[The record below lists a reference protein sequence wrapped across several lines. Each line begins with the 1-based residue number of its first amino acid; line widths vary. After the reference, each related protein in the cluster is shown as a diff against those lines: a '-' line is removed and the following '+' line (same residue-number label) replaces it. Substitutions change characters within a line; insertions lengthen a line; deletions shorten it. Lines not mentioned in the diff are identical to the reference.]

1 MQIKWIELNGF
12 KSFPDKTKID
22 IKEGITC
29 FVGPNG
35 AGKSNIVDAFRWILG
50 EHSPRTLRGEK
61 MEEIIF
67 QGSDS
72 KKEKGLAEVSMLL
85 NIEEKTHNGNEP
97 VFREIE
103 IKRRFYRTGESY
115 FIINGKTS
123 RLKNIRE
130 IFLTEGVDLRTYAI
144 IDQTKISELLSKA
157 SHRKALLEEC
167 AGISLYKM
175 KKTESE
181 LKLDAAKENLQRIE
195 DILRELKNQ
204 YFLLE
209 RQAKRAER
217 YKKILSEMTE
227 LELKFAKSQ
236 SLSLLEILENLEK
249 ELEALENKY
258 QDLKNRN
265 GIITKKIEEQKN
277 KISEIDN
284 YTRKIE
290 AENKQKDLEIAKLE
304 KELALLYQ
312 EEKNKKETLE
322 KLKEENALLSD
333 EMERLKAEMRE
344 NYNLIKEMEKKLVDL
359 KKEIILYE
367 ENLIEFHSK
376 LANIEKSMENER
388 KALFN
393 LTTELTNKRNL
404 YNSLKKSLENNQN
417 RLVSIRYKKDEI
429 KHKIESMEI
438 ENEKAE
444 RLIKDLHESLQNQNN
459 NLKNIQNQI
468 VFLEKNLEE
477 ENKKLIEKKKE
488 EATIKGKIEALT
500 SAIGS
505 EEGEGKIFFKCI
517 DVSSEVEDLVEIFL
531 DEKLKA
537 TVVEKIEAIKPTEKR
552 KYFFLKT
559 LPRRQKRNI
568 PPDLQTLKN
577 FIKVRE
583 ENLNID
589 IFENIVIVEDL
600 KEAIEKREKLPDFT
614 FITKKGEVFY
624 PDGFVKTGK
633 GEDLLK
639 KKRILQSLQTE
650 KEKISNEIEALEK
663 NLFHLRAEVE
673 KLREVTENKKNLI
686 NKLNKDIF
694 IMEEKQKNSRKEIE
708 ISRQRLS
715 FMEKEER
722 AIREEIEREKKNI
735 DNLKIQINDLSVQIE
750 ETEENSEKL
759 KEERLNI
766 LKENEDKKEILSSK
780 KIELSALKERLNS
793 KNTEILRIQE
803 NLKRNSLRKRKN
815 DEEIKKTLYKL
826 EELKNL
832 QTDKRNIMQVLKED
846 IENLKKQKNEY
857 LEILSQEKERLFHLE
872 KEYYALNEDLQNI
885 TTLIGEKKAQKR
897 EANIKLETLWNEIYN
912 LYGKDILKEEIDP
925 VDDYS
930 FAKDKIEALKTQL
943 KNLGPV
949 DVEILK
955 EYEEVKKRYDFM
967 LEQQRD
973 IKTSIEE
980 LEEAIR
986 KINNLT
992 RKKLKETF
1000 ELLKEK
1006 FNSLFQELFSG
1017 GKAVIYLTK
1026 EDNILESELEINVQ
1040 PPGKKMSSI
1049 NLLSGG
1055 EKALTAIAFIF
1066 ACLAIR
1072 PSPICILDEVD
1083 APLDDPNTIRLR
1095 NLIKKMVEKTQFL
1108 IITHNKLM
1116 MEAADYIYGVTMKE
1130 EGVSSIIS
1138 LELREAENYV

>member
-22 IKEGITC
+22 INEGITC

-50 EHSPRTLRGEK
+50 EHNPRTLRGEK

-85 NIEEKTHNGNEP
+85 TIEEKPNNGNEP
-97 VFREIE
+97 QFREIE
-103 IKRRFYRTGESY
+103 IKRRFYRSGESY
-115 FIINGKTS
+115 FVINGKTS
-123 RLKNIRE
+123 RLKNIKE

-175 KKTESE
+175 KRTESE

-195 DILRELKNQ
+195 DILSELKNQ
-204 YFLLE
+204 YSLLE

-217 YKKILSEMTE
+217 YKKILSEMTD

-236 SLSLLEILENLEK
+236 SLSLLEELENLK
-249 ELEALENKY
+249 NELEALENKY

-265 GIITKKIEEQKN
+265 VIITQKIEEQKN
-277 KISEIDN
+277 KIIEIDN

-290 AENKQKDLEIAKLE
+290 AKNKQKDLEIAKVE
-304 KELALLYQ
+304 KELALFCQ
-312 EEKNKKETLE
+312 EEKNKEERVE
-322 KLKEENALLSD
+322 KLKEENAMLSD
-333 EMERLKAEMRE
+333 EIEKVKAEMRK
-344 NYNLIKEMEKKLVDL
+344 NYNLTKEMEKFLVDL
-359 KKEIILYE
+359 QKEILLYE
-367 ENLIEFHSK
+367 ENLLEFHRK
-376 LANIEKSMENER
+376 LATLEKSLENER

-393 LTTELTNKRNL
+393 LTTELANKRNL
-404 YNSLKKSLENNQN
+404 YNSLIKSFENNQN
-417 RLVSIRYKKDEI
+417 RLISLRYRKEEI

-438 ENEKAE
+438 ENEKEE
-444 RLIKDLHESLQNQNN
+444 RLIKDLHESLQSQNN
-459 NLKNIQNQI
+459 NLKNLQNQ
-468 VFLEKNLEE
+468 VLLLEKNLEE
-477 ENKKLIEKKKE
+477 DNNKLIEKKKE

-505 EEGEGKIFFKCI
+505 EEGEGKVFFKCI

-537 TVVEKIEAIKPTEKR
+537 TVIENMEVIKPSEKR
-552 KYFFLKT
+552 RYFFLKT
-559 LPRRQKRNI
+559 LTLKQKKNI
-568 PPDLQTLKN
+568 PPDLQSLKN
-577 FIKVRE
+577 FIKLRE

-600 KEAIEKREKLPDFT
+600 KEAMEKREKLPDFT
-614 FITKKGEVFY
+614 FITKKGEVLY
-624 PDGFVKTGK
+624 PDGFIKTGK

-639 KKRILQSLQTE
+639 KKRILQNLQNQ
-650 KEKISNEIEALEK
+650 KEKISSEIDSLEK
-663 NLFHLRAEVE
+663 KLLRLRSEEE
-673 KLREVTENKKNLI
+673 KLKEAIEKGENLI
-686 NKLNKDIF
+686 NKLNREIF
-694 IMEEKQKNSRKEIE
+694 IREEKQKNSQKEIE
-708 ISRQRLS
+708 TLRQKLS

-722 AIREEIEREKKNI
+722 AIREEIEKEKKNI
-735 DNLKIQINDLSVQIE
+735 DNLKIQINDLSIQIE
-750 ETEENSEKL
+750 ETEEKIEKL

-766 LKENEDKKEILSSK
+766 LKEIEDKKEILSAK
-780 KIELSALKERLNS
+780 KIELSALKERLNN

-803 NLKRNSLRKRKN
+803 NLRKNSLKKRQN

-826 EELKNL
+826 EELKKL
-832 QTDKRNIMQVLKED
+832 QTDKRNIIQVLQED
-846 IENLKKQKNEY
+846 IENLNRQQNQY
-857 LEILSQEKERLFHLE
+857 MEILSQEKERLLQLE
-872 KEYYALNEDLQNI
+872 KEYYGLNEDLRNI
-885 TTLIGEKKAQKR
+885 TTLIGEKNVQKR
-897 EANIKLETLWNEIYN
+897 EAHIKLETLWNEIYN
-912 LYGKDILKEEIDP
+912 LYRKDILKEEIDP
-925 VDDYS
+925 VDDDS

-949 DVEILK
+949 DIEILK
-955 EYEEVKKRYDFM
+955 EYEEVKRRYDFM
-967 LEQQRD
+967 LDQQRD

-986 KINNLT
+986 KINTLT

-1000 ELLKEK
+1000 EFLKEK
-1006 FNSLFQELFSG
+1006 FNSLFQELFGG
-1017 GKAVIYLTK
+1017 GKAVISLTK

-1083 APLDDPNTIRLR
+1083 APLDDINTIRLR
-1095 NLIKKMVEKTQFL
+1095 NLIKKMIHKTQFL

-1138 LELREAENYV
+1138 LELKEAENYV